1 MVIQRK
7 GRATKLQK
15 IQTAIKNAH
24 DIEDVYRILD
34 EQKFN
39 LSNEEAYKIAQ
50 TWHKEQVILRAHGK
64 GAYAT
69 PEQVVV

>member
-15 IQTAIKNAH
+15 IQAVIKNAR
-24 DIEDVYRILD
+24 DIGDVYRILD

-39 LSNEEAYKIAQ
+39 LSSEEEYRIAQ
-50 TWHKEQVILRAHGK
+50 NWHKEQVILRAHGK

-69 PEQVVV
+69 PEQVVA